1 MSDRGDPSTY
11 IHGTHAVEQAR
22 LARMNGLIN
31 PTSLAMLDL
40 CGGEK
45 ILDVGGGLGQFART
59 MARAVGP
66 AGRVVS
72 VERSGEQIARAHAL
86 AALTGEEGT
95 VEIRQG
101 NVEALP
107 LAEGEWG
114 GFDIAHAR
122 FILEHLPEPLTVVRQ
137 MVRAVRPGGRVV
149 LEDDD
154 HEVLRLWPEPAHFRD
169 LWSAYMESFTRVGN
183 DPLTGRRLVEFLHAA
198 GARPRRN
205 TWLFFGSCAGAPDFT
220 LLTDNLAGV
229 LEGAAPA
236 LVRLGL
242 YPEDRFMQA
251 MTSLREWTSRPDAA
265 FWYARA
271 WAAGVR
277 P

>member
-1 MSDRGDPSTY
+1 MSKKGDPSTY
-11 IHGTHAVEQAR
+11 IHGTHAAEQAR
-22 LARMNGLIN
+22 LARMNDLIN

-40 CGGEK
+40 GGGER
-45 ILDVGGGLGQFART
+45 ILDVGGGLGQFARA
-59 MARAVGP
+59 MARAAGP
-66 AGRVVS
+66 TGRVVS
-72 VERSGEQIARAHAL
+72 VERSEEQIARADAM
-86 AALTGEEGT
+86 AVQAGEKGM

-101 NVEALP
+101 SVESLP

-114 GFDIAHAR
+114 SFDIAHAR

-154 HEVLRLWPEPAHFRD
+154 HGVLRLWPEPQQFRE

-229 LEGAAPA
+229 LVGAAPA
-236 LVRLGL
+236 LERLGL
-242 YPEDRFMQA
+242 YPEERFTQA
-251 MTSLREWTSRPDAA
+251 MTSLREWAKRPDAA
-265 FWYARA
+265 FWYSRA
-271 WAAGVR
+271 WAEGVR